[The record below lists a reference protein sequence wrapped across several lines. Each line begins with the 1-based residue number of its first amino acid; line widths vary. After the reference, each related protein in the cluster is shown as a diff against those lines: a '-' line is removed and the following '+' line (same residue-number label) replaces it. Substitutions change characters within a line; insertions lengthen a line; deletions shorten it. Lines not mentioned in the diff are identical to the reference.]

1 MPGILSIPA
10 SVSKEAPCAREGAWG
25 CLVKEMSALYIHF
38 ARDEDGALGRAAVD
52 NAHYRWQ
59 RGIGLQVERAFE
71 STCRALMYEA

>member
-1 MPGILSIPA
+1 MRQGGRMGMLGDFK
-10 SVSKEAPCAREGAWG
+10 V
-25 CLVKEMSALYIHF
+25 SALYIHF

-71 STCRALMYEA
+71 LICRARV

>member
-1 MPGILSIPA
+1 
-10 SVSKEAPCAREGAWG
+10 
-25 CLVKEMSALYIHF
+25 LYIHF

-71 STCRALMYEA
+71 SACRVRV